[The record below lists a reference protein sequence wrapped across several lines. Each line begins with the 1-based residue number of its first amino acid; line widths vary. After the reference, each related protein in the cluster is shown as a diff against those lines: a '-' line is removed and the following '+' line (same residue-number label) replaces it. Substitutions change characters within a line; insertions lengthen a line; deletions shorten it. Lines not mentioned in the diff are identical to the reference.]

1 MLFAFSFKL
10 VYLPCG
16 EAGEQDGSRDP
27 SHEAG
32 KVGHTGER
40 RKGKAVEVKK
50 ARKNQDV
57 YEKWNELDVVMG
69 LMLG

>member
-16 EAGEQDGSRDP
+16 EAGEQDGSRDS

-32 KVGHTGER
+32 KVGHAGER
-40 RKGKAVEVKK
+40 REGKAVEMKK
-50 ARKNQDV
+50 ARKNQD
-57 YEKWNELDVVMG
+57 L
-69 LMLG
+69 